1 MSNDKKASPSRLKQL
16 FALIRRENLHQLL
29 LFIIVLVL
37 LGGVGMMLTED
48 RSFIDSLWWAIV
60 TLTTVGFGDIAP
72 ASLGGRII
80 GVVLMVFGIGVLGM
94 FTATVA
100 GMFVEQRLKKER
112 GMGAFDLSDHIILC
126 EWNDYAEQILRDL
139 RSDPRCGNR
148 PIVLL
153 ANIETKPVDDQ
164 QLYFVKG
171 AVTEDNL
178 KRCCIDKAANVL
190 IVGDRSLDVNSR
202 DAKVVLST
210 LAVETLNPDAYTIV
224 ELASEANAKHCERAK
239 ADEVIISSEFSS
251 RLMSSA
257 TMDHGITKVLS
268 ELISPHFGS
277 DMVHV
282 AVPEKLAGKT
292 FLDVFAE
299 LKRESNQIVVALER
313 GTDGEVLTNPPADL
327 GVESNDRLFVI
338 CSKDSPASAAAH

>member
-1 MSNDKKASPSRLKQL
+1 MSDDKRSPSRLREL
-16 FALIRRENLHQLL
+16 IAVIRRENLHQLL
-29 LFIIVLVL
+29 LFIVVLVL
-37 LGGVGMMLTED
+37 LGGVGMMLTEE
-48 RSFIDSLWWAIV
+48 RSFMDSLWWAIV

-80 GVVLMVFGIGVLGM
+80 GVVLMIFGIGVLGM

-112 GMGAFDLSDHIILC
+112 GMGAFDLNDHIILC
-126 EWNDYAEQILRDL
+126 EWNDYAEQILKDL
-139 RSDPRCGNR
+139 RSDSRCGNR

-171 AVTEDNL
+171 AVTEENL
-178 KRCCIDKAANVL
+178 KRCCIAKAANVI
-190 IVGDRSLDVNSR
+190 IVGDRSLDVNAR
-202 DAKVVLST
+202 DAKAVLST

-224 ELASEANAKHCERAK
+224 ELASAANAKHCERAN

-251 RLMSSA
+251 RLVSSA

-268 ELISPHFGS
+268 ELISPHYGS

-282 AVPEKLAGKT
+282 EVPRELVGKP
-292 FLDVFAE
+292 FLDVFSE
-299 LKRESNQIVVALER
+299 LKRKSNQIVVALER
-313 GTDGEVLTNPPADL
+313 ASNGEVLTNPPADL

-338 CSKDSPASAAAH
+338 SNTSVKPASATA

>member
-1 MSNDKKASPSRLKQL
+1 MSSDSHDSRSGLR
-16 FALIRRENLHQLL
+16 ALLAVIRRENLHQLL
-29 LFIIVLVL
+29 LFIVVLVV
-37 LGGVGMMLTED
+37 LGGVGMMLTEE
-48 RSFIDSLWWAIV
+48 RSFFDSLWWAIV

-72 ASLGGRII
+72 TTFGGRII
-80 GVVLMVFGIGVLGM
+80 GVVLMIFGIGVLGM

-126 EWNDYAEQILRDL
+126 EWNEYAEQILRDL

-153 ANIETKPVDDQ
+153 ANIETKPIDDP
-164 QLYFVKG
+164 QLHFVRG
-171 AVTEDNL
+171 AVTEENL
-178 KRCCIDKAANVL
+178 ERCCVAKAASVL
-190 IVGDRSLDVNSR
+190 IVGDRTLDANAR

-210 LAVETLNPDAYTIV
+210 LAVETVNPNTYTIV
-224 ELASEANAKHCERAK
+224 ELASEANAKHCERAN

-268 ELISPHFGS
+268 ELISPQYGS

-282 AVPEKLAGKT
+282 PVPEGFVGKS
-292 FLDVFAE
+292 FFDVFSE
-299 LKRESNQIVVALER
+299 LKRTSNQIVVALER
-313 GTDGEVLTNPPADL
+313 GGSGEVLTNPPADL
-327 GVESNDRLFVI
+327 DVEANDRLFVI
-338 CSKDSPASAAAH
+338 TSKGSALSAAV